1 MEYKLVEIVK
11 IPKKLIKKY
20 AIEISMYFIKNK
32 IGKN

>member
-20 AIEISMYFIKNK
+20 AIKYAIEK
-32 IGKN
+32 IL